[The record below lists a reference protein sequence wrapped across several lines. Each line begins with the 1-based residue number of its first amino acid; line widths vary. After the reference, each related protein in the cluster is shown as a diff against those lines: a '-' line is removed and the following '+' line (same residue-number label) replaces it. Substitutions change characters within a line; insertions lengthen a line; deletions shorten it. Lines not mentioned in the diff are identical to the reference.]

1 MRKQRR
7 MNLLINLYLTP
18 YTRLGSG
25 LTHTRSQG
33 NGRTV
38 ASMNEDTKQ
47 ALQLSLG
54 ILRQTCIDCG
64 VSIAVGKE
72 TGALNFFDTQKYLQ
86 ERKFDGFKVE
96 IQDLVR

>member
-38 ASMNEDTKQ
+38 ASMNKDTKQ

-64 VSIAVGKE
+64 VSIAVDKE